1 MCTLGD
7 GVDDCNKTDIQIKID
22 RIEDDDEDDEERR
35 GINSIYV
42 QLLTI
47 YSMRM
52 NSICVNHIV
61 IVSTSHQAL

>member
-22 RIEDDDEDDEERR
+22 RIEDDDDDEERR

-47 YSMRM
+47 YSMRIK
-52 NSICVNHIV
+52 SICVYHIV
-61 IVSTSHQAL
+61 IVSTSHKAL